1 MNAEEERFDMDAALK
16 FDVFKK
22 EKLGGQAYCILEA
35 LREADHVAKLVRHY
49 VVMLV
54 LDKNLLRKGID
65 HVESLA
71 FANIRLGYQPL
82 KPF

>member
-1 MNAEEERFDMDAALK
+1 
-16 FDVFKK
+16 
-22 EKLGGQAYCILEA
+22 
-35 LREADHVAKLVRHY
+35 
-49 VVMLV
+49 VMLV